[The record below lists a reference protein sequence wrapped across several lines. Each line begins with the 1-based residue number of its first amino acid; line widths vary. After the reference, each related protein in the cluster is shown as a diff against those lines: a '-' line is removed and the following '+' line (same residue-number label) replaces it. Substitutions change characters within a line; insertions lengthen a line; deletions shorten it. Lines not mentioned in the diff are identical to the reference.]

1 MTGARPP
8 NPRPAR
14 DRDDAVLASA
24 FDAWRRDV
32 AGVRPAPHLAERVLA
47 AAARGEVESS
57 RFRRLARV
65 YAVAASVLAAAGVAG
80 ALLARAPEREVATA
94 RPPSVHDLEEA
105 RLTRVGLDS
114 VSHLTVDGR

>member
-1 MTGARPP
+1 MTAPVLELRLARPRRRI
-8 NPRPAR
+8 PRVGVR
-14 DRDDAVLASA
+14 RLAP
-24 FDAWRRDV
+24 DV
-32 AGVRPAPHLAERVLA
+32 AACAPRHLAESA
-47 AAARGEVESS
+47 FSQARGEVESS